1 MWDLQLISCTI
12 HMIMGLAAAPL
23 GQPGRNGQA
32 RAGAEAGSALANGI
46 VRHERLGMRVA
57 TR

>member
-23 GQPGRNGQA
+23 GQTGRNGQA

-46 VRHERLGMRVA
+46 VRHESFWGTVP
-57 TR
+57 